1 MSVAAQKLAPT
12 PRSDLD
18 QILQKVKAGSQVF
31 ARLPIGERI
40 ALIAAVR
47 ERYAS
52 VMEDA
57 VRAGCQ
63 AKGLDFNS
71 EEAGEE
77 WLAHGLA
84 VTRGL
89 RLVEQTLRDIEAHG
103 APQLPAGA
111 VKQLADGRAAVR
123 VFPASGIDGATFAGI
138 VADVWM
144 EDGVTPANLHEH
156 IATFYRQPDHDGK
169 VSLVLGAGNVPS
181 IPALDVVTKMF
192 NEGKA
197 CVLKMNPVNE
207 YVGPFLEKAF
217 APAIEKGYFA
227 VVYGGAEE
235 GAHLVNHEL
244 VDEIHITG
252 SDKTHDLLVW
262 GPPGPERAARMAR
275 NEPLLKKEIGSEL
288 GNVSPVIVVPGPWRD
303 SELEYTGFNIAG
315 MVTNNASFN
324 CNAAKLV
331 IQSKEWMGRGRLL
344 QSLQKALGAARPRKA
359 YYPGAQ
365 ERFKAFT
372 EGRENLKLIGEARE
386 DELPWAV
393 ISDLD
398 ANDPNER
405 CFTTEAWCAVLGETT
420 LPDEDPIAFLE
431 KAVDFV
437 NERVW
442 GTLCVTLLIH
452 DETMAD
458 PEFKRALDKAIRKLR
473 YGTVAINLWP
483 ASVFVLGTTPWGAH
497 PSSTLTDIQS
507 GKGWVH
513 NSFMLDGIEKVVI
526 TAPHKQFPKPLWFP
540 GHKKAGTVARKV
552 TELEKNPSWG
562 QVLGIALNAI
572 RG

>member
-1 MSVAAQKLAPT
+1 MTAALNLPPT
-12 PRSDLD
+12 PRTELD
-18 QILQKVKAGSQVF
+18 QILQKVKEGSKVF
-31 ARLPIGERI
+31 AKLPIAERI
-40 ALIAAVR
+40 ALVAEIR
-47 ERYAS
+47 RRYGE
-52 VMEDA
+52 VIDDA
-57 VRAGCQ
+57 VRAGCE
-63 AKGLDFNS
+63 AKGLDFDA
-71 EEAGEE
+71 EESGEE

-84 VTRGL
+84 VMRGL
-89 RLVEQTLRDIEAHG
+89 RLIEQSLRDIEKYG
-103 APQLPAGA
+103 APKLPANA
-111 VKQLADGRAAVR
+111 VRRLPDGRTAVR
-123 VFPASGIDGATFAGI
+123 VFPASGIDSATFAGI

-144 EDGVTPANLHEH
+144 EEGITPENLHEH
-156 IATFYRQPDHDGK
+156 QASFYRSPDHEGK
-169 VSLVLGAGNVPS
+169 VVLVLGAGNVPS
-181 IPALDVVTKMF
+181 IPALDVTTKMF

-197 CVLKMNPVNE
+197 CILKMNPVNA
-207 YVGPFLEKAF
+207 YIGPFIEKAF
-217 APAIEKGYFA
+217 APAIEKGWFA

-235 GAHLVNHEL
+235 GAHLVEHEL

-262 GPPGPERAARMAR
+262 GPPGPERAERMAR

-303 SELEYTGFNIAG
+303 SEIAYHGFNIAG

-324 CNAAKLV
+324 CNAAKLLV
-331 IQSKEWMGRGRLL
+331 QSSGWRGRDQLL
-344 QSLQKALGAARPRKA
+344 KAVEDALTKARPRKA
-359 YYPGAQ
+359 YYPGAH

-372 EGRENLKLIGEARE
+372 EGRKNLKLVGEARE
-386 DELPWAV
+386 DELPWAL

-398 ANDPNER
+398 ATDPNER

-420 LPDEDPIAFLE
+420 LPEEDPIAFLE
-431 KAVDFV
+431 KAVEFV

-452 DETMAD
+452 SETLAD
-458 PEFKRALDKAIRKLR
+458 PLFKRALDAAIRKLR

-483 ASVFVLGTTPWGAH
+483 ASVFVIGTTPWGAH

-513 NSFMLDGIEKVVI
+513 NSFMLEGIEKVVV

-540 GHKKAGTVARKV
+540 GHRTAGTVARKV

-562 QVLGIALNAI
+562 QVVGIALKAL

>member
-1 MSVAAQKLAPT
+1 MSVAQKLAPT

-18 QILQKVKAGSQVF
+18 RVLQKVKEGSKAF
-31 ARLPIGERI
+31 AKLPIGERV
-40 ALIAAVR
+40 ALLEDIRA
-47 ERYAS
+47 RYAS

-63 AKGLDFNS
+63 AKGIDFDS
-71 EEAGEE
+71 QESSEE
-77 WLAHGLA
+77 WLAHGF
-84 VTRGL
+84 VVMRSL
-89 RLVEQTLRDIEAHG
+89 RLLVESLKDIQNVG
-103 APQLPAGA
+103 APRLPAGA
-111 VKQLADGRAAVR
+111 VRRLENGRTAVR

-138 VADVWM
+138 QADVWM
-144 EDGVTPANLHEH
+144 QPSVTPENLAEH
-156 IATFYRQPDHDGK
+156 QAVYYKKPDHDGK
-169 VSLVLGAGNVPS
+169 VALVLGAGNVPS
-181 IPALDVVTKMF
+181 IPALDVTTKMF

-197 CVLKMNPVNE
+197 CILKMNPVNE
-207 YVGPFLEKAF
+207 YVGPFIEKAF
-217 APAIEKGYFA
+217 AQAIEKGYFA

-244 VDEIHITG
+244 VDEVHITG

-288 GNVSPVIVVPGPWRD
+288 GNVSPVVVVPGPWRD

-324 CNAAKLV
+324 CNAAKLLV
-331 IQSKEWMGRGRLL
+331 QSKEWDGRERLL
-344 QSLQKALGAARPRKA
+344 ESVQKALAHAHPRKA
-359 YYPGAQ
+359 YYPGAE

-372 EGRENLKLIGEARE
+372 DGRKNLKLVGEAKE
-386 DELPWAV
+386 GELPWAL
-393 ISDLD
+393 ITDLD
-398 ANDPNER
+398 SSDREER

-420 LPDEDPIAFLE
+420 LAEEDPIAFLE

-437 NERVW
+437 NDRVW

-452 DETMAD
+452 GETMAD
-458 PEFKRALDKAIRKLR
+458 PDFKRALDKAIQKLR

-483 ASVFVLGTTPWGAH
+483 ASVFAMGTTPWGAH

-513 NSFMLDGIEKVVI
+513 NTYMLEEIEKVVI
-526 TAPHKQFPKPLWFP
+526 SAPHKQFPKPLWFP
-540 GHKKAGTVARKV
+540 GHKTAGTVARKV
-552 TELEKNPSWG
+552 TDLENGPSWG
-562 QVLGIALNAI
+562 KVASIALAAM